1 MEAKELNL
9 LKNFS
14 FKKLL
19 FNKKFS
25 VALSVFVAFIFW
37 LMIIVKENPDM
48 ERTFSKVE
56 FNVITDSTVLND
68 DHLELVGENSYKA
81 TIKVNGPNYIVSRLK
96 SDDFRIIPDLSL
108 VNDAGVFQVK
118 LTVAKKNNDV
128 AYNIIDIE
136 PSTITVKFDY
146 YSEKIFDVIPVV
158 EGYEK
163 DLELIYQ
170 PIIKDP
176 DLSTIRIRGP
186 RSEVDKIYRVEA
198 YHETEGKIS
207 STTSFENCDIR
218 LFDSSGQILD
228 NSPFTFKHKTEE
240 SVIENI
246 GIKLE
251 VTKTKTF
258 NYIPTYTGNLNAATI
273 EALNNLLINNNSNR
287 FTLQGPP
294 DTIKNLENVECKPI
308 DVTKISPGEDNTIK
322 VTPILP
328 DGVRTTNGG
337 DTFTVS
343 FDPEVLHTKTLNI
356 KNVRTIGSLPDGL
369 VAKLA
374 TDNVQVYVCSTKKIQ
389 QLSLSDLY
397 VEVDLSSLSFGSD
410 TQDGYAKGTYMING
424 YIKTNKSD
432 DVIWQIE
439 PINVEYTI
447 K

>member
-1 MEAKELNL
+1 MNF

-25 VALSVFVAFIFW
+25 VALSIFVAFIFW

-108 VNDAGVFQVK
+108 VNNAGVFQVK

-128 AYNIIDIE
+128 AYNVINIE

-146 YSEKIFDVIPVV
+146 YSEKIFDVTPVV

-186 RSEVDKIYRVEA
+186 RSEVDKIYKVEA
-198 YHETEGKIS
+198 YHETKDKIT
-207 STTSFENCDIR
+207 STTSFENCEIK
-218 LFDSSGQILD
+218 LFDSNGRKLD
-228 NSPFTFKHKTEE
+228 NSQFVFKHKTEDK
-240 SVIENI
+240 VIDNI

-258 NYIPTYTGNLNAATI
+258 DYIPTYTGNLNAATT
-273 EALNNLLINNNSNR
+273 EALNKLLINSSNR

-294 DTIKNLENVECKPI
+294 EIIKNLESVECKPI
-308 DVTKISPGEDNTIK
+308 DVTKISPSEDNTIK

-328 DGVRTTNGG
+328 DGVRITNGG

-343 FDPEVLHTKTLNI
+343 YDPEGLHTKTLNI
-356 KNVRTIGSLPDGL
+356 KNIRTIGSLPDGL

-374 TDNVQVYVCSTKKIQ
+374 TDSVQVYVCSTKKIQ
-389 QLSLSDLY
+389 QLSLADLY
-397 VEVDLSSLSFGSD
+397 VEVNLASLSLGAD
-410 TQDGYAKGTYMING
+410 TQDSYAKGTYMLNG
-424 YIKTNKSD
+424 YIRTDKSD
-432 DVIWQIE
+432 DIVWQID